1 MALYDF
7 NPDAPDAFSSSA
19 QVAVGWD

>member
-7 NPDAPDAFSSSA
+7 NPDASDAFSSSA